1 LIPPPLQRQT
11 IIRLGIGAVSLILLF
26 PLAIIARNT
35 YLWLPCAAAAVF
47 FTIGA
52 LILYKISVSG
62 DYVVL
67 SGICQEAGFTA
78 VKKRMKYIVL
88 QAEGHRVQVAL
99 NGRFKAIPAGTPVI
113 LYISKN
119 TPVYERDGTHFLYSY
134 LAIDLRVKRQ
144 IIKNKIIDER
154 CQK

>member
-1 LIPPPLQRQT
+1 MEAFKLIPPPLQKQT

-67 SGICQEAGFTA
+67 SGICQEAGLTA
-78 VKKRMKYIVL
+78 YSRAIRVLPQEREKESLNSLIRYVKNV
-88 QAEGHRVQVAL
+88 
-99 NGRFKAIPAGTPVI
+99 
-113 LYISKN
+113 
-119 TPVYERDGTHFLYSY
+119 D
-134 LAIDLRVKRQ
+134 
-144 IIKNKIIDER
+144 R
-154 CQK
+154 CSM